1 MGRPPIDKIVVGYFL
16 SHVADD
22 AVRHK
27 YDP

>member
-16 SHVADD
+16 SHAADD
-22 AVRHK
+22 TVRHK